1 MDLSLLPV
9 GVDFSHYAVRLSL
22 NLVNGGLIR
31 RGLCD
36 PDIRDDIFREK
47 IVCKP
52 LSLIVFCTRQDRV
65 MGKKKTSLPLLA
77 IISVPTMP
85 SGGFK
90 NFY

>member
-22 NLVNGGLIR
+22 NLVDGGLIR

-36 PDIRDDIFREK
+36 PDIRDDTFRKK

-52 LSLIVFCTRQDRV
+52 FSPFYHVTDMIESW
-65 MGKKKTSLPLLA
+65 GKKTSLPLLA
-77 IISVPTMP
+77 IISVPPMP